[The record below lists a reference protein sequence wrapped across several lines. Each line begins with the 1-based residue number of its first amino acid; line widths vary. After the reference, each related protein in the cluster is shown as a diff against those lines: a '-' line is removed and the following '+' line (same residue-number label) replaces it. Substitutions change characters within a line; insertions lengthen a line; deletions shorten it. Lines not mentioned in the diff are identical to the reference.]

1 MILRP
6 PRSTRTDTRFPYTTR
21 FRSRGRELADDA
33 VGIRPLVHALHVG
46 CFHLVAEMRL
56 DRAAGH
62 VVAVRPAEV
71 ADGADI
77 DVADLQRVGGQ
88 RRSSS
93 QGAAQ
98 RDGARCCGA
107 AGQEMAARQVLE
119 RSEEHKSE
127 LQSLMRT
134 SYAVFCLKKK
144 TN

>member
-1 MILRP
+1 MRI
-6 PRSTRTDTRFPYTTR
+6 SDW
-21 FRSRGRELADDA
+21 SSD
-33 VGIRPLVHALHVG
+33 V
-46 CFHLVAEMRL
+46 CSSEMRL

-98 RDGARCCGA
+98 RDDARCCGA

-119 RSEEHKSE
+119 HESLLMVFVGCGLVE
-127 LQSLMRT
+127 LS
-134 SYAVFCLKKK
+134 
-144 TN
+144 

>member
-1 MILRP
+1 
-6 PRSTRTDTRFPYTTR
+6 
-21 FRSRGRELADDA
+21 
-33 VGIRPLVHALHVG
+33 
-46 CFHLVAEMRL
+46 MRISDWSSDVCSSDL
-56 DRAAGH
+56 
-62 VVAVRPAEV
+62 V

-119 RSEEHKSE
+119 HASLLMVFVGCGLVE
-127 LQSLMRT
+127 LSCWPKRLAKASWSVEPPFQGPGGDSGPHQDGYRVGHGGDGKAT
-134 SYAVFCLKKK
+134 
-144 TN
+144 

>member
-1 MILRP
+1 
-6 PRSTRTDTRFPYTTR
+6 
-21 FRSRGRELADDA
+21 
-33 VGIRPLVHALHVG
+33 
-46 CFHLVAEMRL
+46 MRL

-77 DVADLQRVGGQ
+77 DVAYLQRVGSQ

-107 AGQEMAARQVLE
+107 AGQELAARQVLE
-119 RSEEHKSE
+119 HD
-127 LQSLMRT
+127 SLLM
-134 SYAVFCLKKK
+134 VFVAFGTVDLRCWPKRLTKERGRGAPHFPGAPGA
-144 TN
+144 

>member
-1 MILRP
+1 MVRLHPVTPRP
-6 PRSTRTDTRFPYTTR
+6 DTLFPYTTP
-21 FRSRGRELADDA
+21 FRS
-33 VGIRPLVHALHVG
+33 VG
-46 CFHLVAEMRL
+46 CLHLVAEMRL

-93 QGAAQ
+93 QSAAQ

-107 AGQEMAARQVLE
+107 AGQEIDR
-119 RSEEHKSE
+119 KSTR
-127 LQSLMRT
+127 LYS
-134 SYAVFCLKKK
+134 SH
-144 TN
+144 